1 MSKNDTSKQVPL
13 NDGYRPVNEGYRPQN
28 NGYQPPRNDQ
38 AGYQPPQNQT
48 KPQGTPPKKP

>member
-1 MSKNDTSKQVPL
+1 MTMEIVKMSKNESGKQVPF
-13 NDGYRPVNEGYRPQN
+13 NDGYQPKN

-38 AGYQPPQNQT
+38 AGYQPPQNQA